1 MEAQLN
7 LSRKE
12 TEDCTSRCAAEAKML
27 VEDVQTE
34 AHNLDVL
41 EREAAEI
48 LKVWPFHSLV
58 SSSSKVGDLVL
69 LGSTIKFGGKMIL
82 FRF

>member
-12 TEDCTSRCAAEAKML
+12 TEDSTSRCAAEAKKL
-27 VEDVQTE
+27 VEDVQIE

-48 LKVWPFHSLV
+48 LKVWPFDSPI
-58 SSSSKVGDLVL
+58 SSNSKVED
-69 LGSTIKFGGKMIL
+69 FGIAGKYL
-82 FRF
+82 KTWWQKDFL